1 MLVAEVKCCTKQIIL
16 LTQLISEAKMKKKF
30 RNRQG
35 KGNLSLS
42 MVLNANRE
50 IVMYKQLFEK
60 QNVDAQIYKR
70 RIKLEELGGDYY
82 YDLLEWI
89 SDYIL
94 LKNWEYDKFRAK
106 IEEFRAYRQ
115 REYEKLVKEQ
125 QKLRKLEVN
134 MNGRKKVVDVN
145 WA

>member
-1 MLVAEVKCCTKQIIL
+1 
-16 LTQLISEAKMKKKF
+16 MKKKF

-35 KGNLSLS
+35 KSNLSLS

-50 IVMYKQLFEK
+50 VVMYKQLFEK
-60 QNVDAQIYKR
+60 QNVNTQICKR

-94 LKNWEYDKFRAK
+94 FQNWEDDKLRAK
-106 IEEFRAYRQ
+106 IEEFRAYR
-115 REYEKLVKEQ
+115 RKEYEKLEIEQ

-134 MNGRKKVVDVN
+134 MNGRKKVVDVMSLEVR
-145 WA
+145 